1 MSKQLAI
8 RCKTSRPCAQ
18 VYLPSILKYAAK
30 PKDNQD
36 MNDSEIKS
44 ILESAS
50 SVAVIGVSGNPERAS
65 HQVAA
70 YLIEQTHFDV
80 YLVNPTISGEILGQ
94 QVYPSLSELPVI
106 PDIIDVF
113 RKDEDM
119 PAVFEAEFPAI
130 AKAATGK
137 TWWMQQGIENQ
148 EVATLATEAGMK
160 VVMDRCIKV
169 DYMNLVPE
177 GK

>member
-1 MSKQLAI
+1 
-8 RCKTSRPCAQ
+8 
-18 VYLPSILKYAAK
+18 
-30 PKDNQD
+30 
-36 MNDSEIKS
+36 MNNAEIKS
-44 ILESAS
+44 ILEAAT
-50 SVAVIGVSGNPERAS
+50 SVAVIGVSSNPERAS

-80 YLVNPTISGEILGQ
+80 YLINPTVTGEILGQ
-94 QVYPSLSELPVI
+94 PVYNSVADLPVV

-113 RKDEDM
+113 RKSEDM

-130 AKAATGK
+130 AESAADK
-137 TWWMQQGIENQ
+137 TWWMQLGIENDD
-148 EVATLATEAGMK
+148 VAKLAEASSMK

-169 DYMNLVPE
+169 DYQNLIPA

>member
-1 MSKQLAI
+1 
-8 RCKTSRPCAQ
+8 
-18 VYLPSILKYAAK
+18 
-30 PKDNQD
+30 
-36 MNDSEIKS
+36 MNNAEIKS
-44 ILESAS
+44 ILENAS
-50 SVAVIGVSGNPERAS
+50 SVAVIGVSSKPDRAS

-80 YLVNPTISGEILGQ
+80 YLINPTVTGEILGQ
-94 QVYPSLSELPVI
+94 PVYRSVADLPIV

-113 RKDEDM
+113 RKGEDM
-119 PAVFEAEFPAI
+119 PVVFETEFPAV
-130 AKAATGK
+130 ANSASGK
-137 TWWMQQGIENQ
+137 TWWMQQGIVNDD
-148 EVATLATEAGMK
+148 VAQLATEAGMN